1 MASDELKKQVE
12 VQAKA
17 LPPASLDTLKEL
29 RKENC
34 ESKDFHLASFQ
45 LFLRRL
51 LSPDSPIRSMLL
63 VHGTGVGKCHGIDTP
78 ILMYD
83 GSIKMVQ
90 DIVVDDLLMGD
101 DSTPRRVLSLA
112 RGTDELYKVQSV
124 KGDSYIVNQEHI
136 LCLKHTGQNEVT
148 EITVTNFLNK
158 SKKIQRN
165 LKGYSTGVEFEKKEI
180 DFDPYILGVWLGDG
194 SKRDPVISSQ
204 DSAILSYLR
213 QFGKENGLSLNYQS
227 GYDYRMSSD
236 SPSGPNVFLKFLQA
250 NNLIN
255 NKHVPSHFKINSRD
269 VRLQVLAGL
278 IDTDGY
284 LTNNCY
290 EITQKSKIL
299 ADDIVFIARSLGFAT
314 TTKRVQKSCMYK
326 GERRVGT
333 YYRTNIFGDITDI
346 PVKILRKQGGI
357 RKMNKDPLKYGI
369 QVIPQGVGDYYG
381 FTLDGNNRYV
391 LGNFTVTHNTCTA
404 IQVAEEYILRPE
416 FQDKKV
422 LVVAS
427 SAVQENF
434 RTQIFDVTRVKQDP
448 TGLLMSQQCTGRRY
462 LEQLERA
469 QTEGLRWENPENRE
483 KMNSIVQK
491 MIDDFY
497 DFSGGIQ
504 FANLVD
510 KKKTNLSAADF
521 TAWVHETFD
530 GRLLI
535 VDEAHSLR
543 EDDTKENKLMS
554 ESIQRIAQIANGM
567 TLVFLTAT
575 PMFNAFQEIMIFF
588 NIFLWND
595 KRQTAKQR
603 ITANSIFNGDGTFKT
618 ADTEAT
624 FRGWVH
630 EYVSFIRGENPFTF
644 PFRLPPPP
652 DMVGPLDRETDVN
665 DKAITEPRKYLPLVV
680 SYVEGPQKEAV
691 SKISGKLQDDFVP
704 TIVVSPD
711 GRSITKCFEKPRN
724 SAKFQYRYAKGL
736 IPFLSPSNVKAHAAK
751 FVTIL
756 KCIEASPSIT
766 FVYSNFV
773 RGGALQFAMC
783 LEEHGYEPAIGLKL
797 LENVSGEYEGSPKGK
812 YAFLTSDMGERQ
824 ITQLIRRLR
833 KPENANG
840 SDIRVIIG
848 SPLISEGVD
857 FKNVRQVHILDPWYN
872 MSRIEQIIGR
882 GLRTCS
888 HSGLPFEEQ
897 NCTVYLHTVRFS
909 DSKKETYDEYAYRVY
924 VEAKTAGIAK
934 VKRILSESAV
944 DCTTQIATNQLPDDW
959 LSLMIPQRRA
969 QDGKTVTMPLSAL
982 SAPTFEDGNPSLVC
996 YAHTS
1001 ASDADTYVR
1010 PLSSYLDVRDEIFD
1024 KIVSLFEKKEL
1035 WTQVDLLEQ
1044 LKYSPEVVTYL
1055 VESAVRDHLKIKDSS
1070 GRIGTLENRGGV
1082 YAFKPRDIADAT
1094 MFERSVADT
1103 ADGRVQVEV
1112 PADELPPAPAIPK
1125 PKTTIETLRAA
1136 HHFPFAVT
1144 TKFPQ
1149 NIIDW
1154 FLIDQ
1159 VMDPAEKRDLILQ
1172 RQEPPP
1178 PYAEGLR
1185 IDGLNYLVLG
1195 PRDIVNDRNEPVEPI
1210 GTEMDA
1216 YKAWANTHLERI
1228 VEQIKTGKILCTT
1241 EKQTLKIAPFVV
1253 SDEGHIQRAPREKT
1267 IRPKECGFY
1276 HIPELKAFAKDVTGQ
1291 DFPAE
1296 AKKKDPMCMYL
1307 SLAAR
1312 TPSER
1317 IFWVQPEIWAVLSTP
1332 EFAGLILSKLKASK
1346 TDRE

>member
-63 VHGTGVGKCHGIDTP
+63 VHGTGVGK
-78 ILMYD
+78 
-83 GSIKMVQ
+83 
-90 DIVVDDLLMGD
+90 
-101 DSTPRRVLSLA
+101 
-112 RGTDELYKVQSV
+112 
-124 KGDSYIVNQEHI
+124 
-136 LCLKHTGQNEVT
+136 
-148 EITVTNFLNK
+148 
-158 SKKIQRN
+158 
-165 LKGYSTGVEFEKKEI
+165 
-180 DFDPYILGVWLGDG
+180 
-194 SKRDPVISSQ
+194 
-204 DSAILSYLR
+204 
-213 QFGKENGLSLNYQS
+213 
-227 GYDYRMSSD
+227 
-236 SPSGPNVFLKFLQA
+236 
-250 NNLIN
+250 
-255 NKHVPSHFKINSRD
+255 
-269 VRLQVLAGL
+269 
-278 IDTDGY
+278 
-284 LTNNCY
+284 
-290 EITQKSKIL
+290 
-299 ADDIVFIARSLGFAT
+299 
-314 TTKRVQKSCMYK
+314 
-326 GERRVGT
+326 
-333 YYRTNIFGDITDI
+333 
-346 PVKILRKQGGI
+346 
-357 RKMNKDPLKYGI
+357 
-369 QVIPQGVGDYYG
+369 
-381 FTLDGNNRYV
+381 
-391 LGNFTVTHNTCTA
+391 TCTA
-404 IQVAEEYILRPE
+404 IQVAEEYIMRPE

-422 LVVAS
+422 LVIAS
-427 SAVQENF
+427 TSVQDNF

-483 KMNSIVQK
+483 KLNSIVQK

-665 DKAITEPRKYLPLVV
+665 DKEITEPRKYLPLVV

-691 SKISGKLQDDFVP
+691 SKVSGKLQDDFLP

-756 KCIEASPSIT
+756 KCIEASPSIA

-783 LEEHGYEPAIGLKL
+783 LEEHGYEPAIGNKL

-897 NCTVYLHTVRFS
+897 NCTVYLHTVRFA

-944 DCTTQIATNQLPDDW
+944 DCTTQIATNQLPEDW
-959 LSLMIPQRRA
+959 LSLMIPQKRA

-1001 ASDADTYVR
+1001 AADADTYVR
-1010 PLSSYLDVRDEIFD
+1010 PLSSYLDVRDDIFD

-1035 WTQVDLLEQ
+1035 WTQTDLLEQ

-1055 VESAVRDHLKIKDSS
+1055 VESAVREHLKIKDSS

-1112 PADELPPAPAIPK
+1112 PAEEVAPAPAIPK

-1136 HHFPFAVT
+1136 HHFPFAVS

-1149 NIIDW
+1149 NVIDW

-1159 VMDPAEKRDLILQ
+1159 VMDPSEKRDLILQ

-1195 PRDIVNDRNEPVEPI
+1195 PKDIVNDRNEPVEPI
-1210 GTEMDA
+1210 GTELDA

-1228 VEQIKTGKILCTT
+1228 VEQIKSGKILCTL
-1241 EKQTLKIAPFVV
+1241 EKQTLKMAPFVV

>member
-17 LPPASLDTLKEL
+17 LPPASLDTLKQL

-51 LSPDSPIRSMLL
+51 LSPDSPTRSMLL
-63 VHGTGVGKCHGIDTP
+63 VHGTGTGK
-78 ILMYD
+78 
-83 GSIKMVQ
+83 
-90 DIVVDDLLMGD
+90 
-101 DSTPRRVLSLA
+101 
-112 RGTDELYKVQSV
+112 
-124 KGDSYIVNQEHI
+124 
-136 LCLKHTGQNEVT
+136 
-148 EITVTNFLNK
+148 
-158 SKKIQRN
+158 
-165 LKGYSTGVEFEKKEI
+165 
-180 DFDPYILGVWLGDG
+180 
-194 SKRDPVISSQ
+194 
-204 DSAILSYLR
+204 
-213 QFGKENGLSLNYQS
+213 
-227 GYDYRMSSD
+227 
-236 SPSGPNVFLKFLQA
+236 
-250 NNLIN
+250 
-255 NKHVPSHFKINSRD
+255 
-269 VRLQVLAGL
+269 
-278 IDTDGY
+278 
-284 LTNNCY
+284 
-290 EITQKSKIL
+290 
-299 ADDIVFIARSLGFAT
+299 
-314 TTKRVQKSCMYK
+314 
-326 GERRVGT
+326 
-333 YYRTNIFGDITDI
+333 
-346 PVKILRKQGGI
+346 
-357 RKMNKDPLKYGI
+357 
-369 QVIPQGVGDYYG
+369 
-381 FTLDGNNRYV
+381 
-391 LGNFTVTHNTCTA
+391 TCSA

-427 SAVQENF
+427 SAVQDNF

-483 KMNSIVQK
+483 KLNSIVQK

-510 KKKTNLSAADF
+510 KKKTNLSPADF

-543 EDDTKENKLMS
+543 EDDTKENKLLS
-554 ESIQRIAQIANGM
+554 ESIQRVSQIANGM

-595 KRQTAKQR
+595 KRQSAKER
-603 ITANSIFNGDGTFKT
+603 ISASAIFNADGTFKT
-618 ADTEAT
+618 ADTEST

-652 DMVGPLDRETDVN
+652 DMVAPLDRETDVN
-665 DKAITEPRKYLPLVV
+665 DKEITEPRKYLPLVV

-691 SKISGKLQDDFVP
+691 SKVSGKLQEDFVP

-724 SAKFQYRYAKGL
+724 SARYQYRYAKGL
-736 IPFLSPSNVKAHAAK
+736 EPFLSPSNVKSHAAK
-751 FVTIL
+751 FVTVL
-756 KCIEASPSIT
+756 KCIEAAPGIV

-773 RGGALQFAMC
+773 RGGVLQFAMC
-783 LEEHGYEPAIGLKL
+783 LEEHGYEPALGLKL
-797 LENVSGEYEGSPKGK
+797 LENPSGEYEGSPKGT
-812 YAFLTSDMGERQ
+812 YAVLTSEMGERQ

-897 NCTVYLHTVRFS
+897 NCTVYLHTVRFP

-924 VEAKTAGIAK
+924 VEAKTAGIAR
-934 VKRILSESAV
+934 VKRVLGESAV
-944 DCTTQIATNQLPDDW
+944 DCMTQITTNQLPEDW
-959 LSLMIPQRRA
+959 LSLMIPQKRA

-982 SAPTFEDGNPSLVC
+982 SAPTFEDGTPALVC
-996 YAHTS
+996 YVHTS
-1001 ASDADTYVR
+1001 PAEASEYVR

-1024 KIVSLFEKKEL
+1024 KIVNLFEKKEL
-1035 WTQVDLLEQ
+1035 WKQADLLEQ

-1055 VESAVRDHLKIKDSS
+1055 VESAIREHLKIKDST

-1094 MFERSVADT
+1094 LFERSVSDT
-1103 ADGRVQVEV
+1103 ADGRMQLDV
-1112 PADELPPAPAIPK
+1112 PEEELPPIPVAPK
-1125 PKTTIETLRAA
+1125 PKTTIESLRAS
-1136 HHFPFAVT
+1136 HSFPFTVT

-1149 NIIDW
+1149 NVIDW
-1154 FLIDQ
+1154 FLVDQ
-1159 VMDPAEKRDLILQ
+1159 VLDPEEKRDLILQ

-1195 PRDIVNDRNEPVEPI
+1195 PKDIVNDKNEPIEPI
-1210 GTEMDA
+1210 GTELDA

-1228 VEQIKTGKILCTT
+1228 VEQIKSGKIMCTT

-1253 SDEGHIQRAPREKT
+1253 DSDGHIQRAPREKT

-1276 HIPELKAFAKDVTGQ
+1276 HIPELKAFAMDVTGSE
-1291 DFPAE
+1291 FPAE

-1312 TPSER
+1312 TVSER

-1332 EFAGLILSKLKASK
+1332 EFAGLILSKLKAGK

>member
-17 LPPASLDTLKEL
+17 LPPASLDTLKQL

-63 VHGTGVGKCHGIDTP
+63 VHGTGVGK
-78 ILMYD
+78 
-83 GSIKMVQ
+83 
-90 DIVVDDLLMGD
+90 
-101 DSTPRRVLSLA
+101 
-112 RGTDELYKVQSV
+112 
-124 KGDSYIVNQEHI
+124 
-136 LCLKHTGQNEVT
+136 
-148 EITVTNFLNK
+148 
-158 SKKIQRN
+158 
-165 LKGYSTGVEFEKKEI
+165 
-180 DFDPYILGVWLGDG
+180 
-194 SKRDPVISSQ
+194 
-204 DSAILSYLR
+204 
-213 QFGKENGLSLNYQS
+213 
-227 GYDYRMSSD
+227 
-236 SPSGPNVFLKFLQA
+236 
-250 NNLIN
+250 
-255 NKHVPSHFKINSRD
+255 
-269 VRLQVLAGL
+269 
-278 IDTDGY
+278 
-284 LTNNCY
+284 
-290 EITQKSKIL
+290 
-299 ADDIVFIARSLGFAT
+299 
-314 TTKRVQKSCMYK
+314 SCS
-326 GERRVGT
+326 
-333 YYRTNIFGDITDI
+333 
-346 PVKILRKQGGI
+346 
-357 RKMNKDPLKYGI
+357 
-369 QVIPQGVGDYYG
+369 
-381 FTLDGNNRYV
+381 
-391 LGNFTVTHNTCTA
+391 A

-462 LEQLERA
+462 LDQLERA
-469 QTEGLRWENPENRE
+469 QTEGLMWENPENRE

-504 FANLVD
+504 FANLID
-510 KKKTNLSAADF
+510 KKKTNLSPADF
-521 TAWVHETFD
+521 KAWIHETFD

-554 ESIQRIAQIANGM
+554 ESIQRVAQIANGM

-575 PMFNAFQEIMIFF
+575 PMYNTFQEIMIFF

-595 KRQTAKQR
+595 KRQPANQR
-603 ITANSIFNGDGTFKT
+603 MSASSLFNGDGSFKT
-618 ADTEAT
+618 SETEAT

-652 DMVGPLDRETDVN
+652 DMVAPLDRETDVN
-665 DKAITEPRKYLPLVV
+665 GKEIKEPRKYLPLVV
-680 SYVEGPQKEAV
+680 SYVDGAQKDAV
-691 SKISGKLQDDFVP
+691 SKISGKLQEDFIP
-704 TIVVSPD
+704 TIVASPD
-711 GRSITKCFEKPRN
+711 GRSITKCFEKPRD
-724 SAKFQYRYAKGL
+724 STKSQYRYARDV
-736 IPFLSPSNVKAHAAK
+736 IPFLSPSNIRMHAAK
-751 FVTIL
+751 FETIM
-756 KCIEASPSIT
+756 KCIEAAPGIS

-783 LEEHGYEPAIGLKL
+783 LEEHGYAPALGTKL
-797 LENVSGEYEGSPKGK
+797 LENPSGEYEGGSKGK

-824 ITQLIRRLR
+824 ITQLVRRLR

-872 MSRIEQIIGR
+872 MSRIEQIVGR

-897 NCTVYLHTVRFS
+897 NCTVYLHIVRFA
-909 DSKKETYDEYAYRVY
+909 DSKNETYDEYAYRVY

-934 VKRILSESAV
+934 VKRVLSESAV
-944 DCTTQIATNQLPDDW
+944 DCTTQIATNQLPDEW
-959 LSLMIPQRRA
+959 RSLIIPQRRA
-969 QDGKTVTMPLSAL
+969 QDGKTVSMPLSAL
-982 SAPTFEDGNPSLVC
+982 SAPTFEDGTPSLVC

-1001 ASDADTYVR
+1001 ASDAEPYVR

-1024 KIVSLFEKKEL
+1024 KIVNLFEKKEL
-1035 WTQVDLLEQ
+1035 WKQEDLLAQ

-1055 VESAVRDHLKIKDSS
+1055 VESAIREHLKIKDSN
-1070 GRIGTLENRGGV
+1070 GRIGTLENKGGV
-1082 YAFKPRDIADAT
+1082 YAFKPKDVEDAT
-1094 MFERSVADT
+1094 LFERSVRDHEDIRT
-1103 ADGRVQVEV
+1103 PIDV
-1112 PADELPPAPAIPK
+1112 PEEELPPAPAAPK
-1125 PKTTIETLRAA
+1125 PKTTIEAMRASY
-1136 HHFPFAVT
+1136 HFPFPAAA
-1144 TKFPQ
+1144 KFPQ
-1149 NIIDW
+1149 NVIDW
-1154 FLIDQ
+1154 FLVDQ
-1159 VMDPAEKRDLILQ
+1159 VLDPAEKRDLVLE
-1172 RQEPPP
+1172 RQDPPP

-1185 IDGLNYLVLG
+1185 IDGLNYLVFG
-1195 PRDIVNDRNEPVEPI
+1195 PKDIVNDKNEPIEPI
-1210 GTEMDA
+1210 GTELDA
-1216 YKAWANTHLERI
+1216 YKTWANTHLERV
-1228 VEQIKTGKILCTT
+1228 VEQLKEGKIMCTL
-1241 EKQTLKIAPFVV
+1241 EKQTLKIAPFIVNP
-1253 SDEGHIQRAPREKT
+1253 EGHIQRAPREKT
-1267 IRPKECGFY
+1267 VRPKECGFY
-1276 HIPELKAFAKDVTGQ
+1276 HIPELKALARDVTGSE
-1291 DFPAE
+1291 FPADV
-1296 AKKKDPMCMYL
+1296 KKKEPQCVYL

-1332 EFAGLILSKLKASK
+1332 EFAGRILAKLKETK